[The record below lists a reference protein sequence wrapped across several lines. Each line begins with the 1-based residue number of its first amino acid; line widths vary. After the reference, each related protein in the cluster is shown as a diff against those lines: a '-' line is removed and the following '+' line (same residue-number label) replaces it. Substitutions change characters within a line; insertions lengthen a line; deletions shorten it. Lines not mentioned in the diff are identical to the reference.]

1 MVCPLRFVLA
11 LASAALLLYSA
22 SVLLLDTEAG
32 EALQRRLT
40 RSDRSWTRFLAAFF
54 TGELIY
60 AFYGK
65 GAAEGEAATAAPA
78 AAAAAAL
85 GEKREAPAPLVAAA
99 EGTGTA
105 NAATAAAAEAE
116 APLGVAGGGGGGLGC
131 EDAASALLLATEGVT
146 AALHQRASAMVA

>member
-78 AAAAAAL
+78 AAAAAAAL
-85 GEKREAPAPLVAAA
+85 GEKK
-99 EGTGTA
+99 GTGTA